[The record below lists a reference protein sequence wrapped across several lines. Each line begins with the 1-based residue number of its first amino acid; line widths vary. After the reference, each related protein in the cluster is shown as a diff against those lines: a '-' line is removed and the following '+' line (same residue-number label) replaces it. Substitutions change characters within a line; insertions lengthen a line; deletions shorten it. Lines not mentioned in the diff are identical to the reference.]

1 MNHRLNI
8 LIVEDEKNICDF
20 LGAFLIGQGY
30 QVSFAAKGKEALS
43 LISSNCPDVVLLDL
57 GLPDIDGM
65 DVIESVRTWY
75 DNALTAA
82 SIVFAVLTVG
92 CAAMY
97 VVSSRRKEN

>member
-65 DVIESVRTWY
+65 DVIESVRTWSSVPIIVMKI
-75 DNALTAA
+75 TAIWLRVTA
-82 SIVFAVLTVG
+82 EK
-92 CAAMY
+92 
-97 VVSSRRKEN
+97 SRPIPVEMMQ